1 MTTEGMQQPAKYGVA
16 GGWQK
21 STHTGANGDC
31 VEVRPVRRA
40 EVDKSAR

>member
-1 MTTEGMQQPAKYGVA
+1 MTTEGTQKPKKYIVA

-31 VEVRPVRRA
+31 VEAKPVTRDEADRLG
-40 EVDKSAR
+40 K